1 MSGRIVSGA
10 LSPHPPHLI
19 YAENPP
25 QNEPRSSGAGAW
37 ESLSDAYIKLRA
49 SIESKDVDVIIIHT
63 PHWKTVVGTHLLG
76 RPHFKSHSVD
86 PIFPN
91 LFRYSYNIEIDVEL
105 SEAIAAEGAKR
116 GLNMTMMTNPDFRVD
131 YGTITSA
138 HLARPQWDKKL
149 VVISSSRAYTYFN
162 NEYGDQEMMAL
173 GEATRAA
180 VEATGRKALLLAS
193 TSLSHRHFTDEP
205 EDPED
210 PRFEHIYNSNQAA
223 WDERIL
229 NLIKQGKSA
238 QLLAEM
244 PDFIEQANSECQ
256 DGGLTWLLS
265 ALEVPD
271 YPGEVYGYGTVI
283 GTGNAVVEW
292 TPKADQ

>member
-1 MSGRIVSGA
+1 
-10 LSPHPPHLI
+10 
-19 YAENPP
+19 
-25 QNEPRSSGAGAW
+25 
-37 ESLSDAYIKLRA
+37 
-49 SIESKDVDVIIIHT
+49 
-63 PHWKTVVGTHLLG
+63 
-76 RPHFKSHSVD
+76 
-86 PIFPN
+86 
-91 LFRYSYNIEIDVEL
+91 
-105 SEAIAAEGAKR
+105 
-116 GLNMTMMTNPDFRVD
+116 MTMMTNPDFRVD

-265 ALEVPD
+265 ALKVPD